1 MADSRDFRE
10 DMQRIG
16 GLVQE
21 IESIADPAV
30 RAATKGLVQSL
41 MDLHG
46 AALEKALDIVA
57 DAGEPGMGIID
68 RLGRDALVSSVLILY
83 GLHPEDLETRVV
95 KAVER
100 VRPQL
105 RKQGCEVE
113 LLGVNDGAIRVRVE
127 TGSHTCG
134 STAKT
139 VQATLEGAMYD
150 AAPDMAS
157 LVIEGLEEKP
167 ASGFVALDKLMGSAS
182 SESAAAGRGLKD
194 FVAPASAA
202 VGRCRRYRV
211 TAGDT
216 RTNHELGTNLRNP
229 PTALGRCAS
238 LRAANGRW
246 SAANCAASGCRRSS
260 ASDRSGAAAS
270 FSAPAT
276 PAPSCSAARA

>member
-1 MADSRDFRE
+1 
-10 DMQRIG
+10 MQRIG

-21 IESIADPAV
+21 MESIADPAV

-57 DAGEPGMGIID
+57 EAGEPGMSIID
-68 RLGRDALVSSVLILY
+68 RLGRDSLVSSVLILY
-83 GLHPEDLETRVV
+83 GLHPEDLESRVV
-95 KAVER
+95 RAVDR

-113 LLGVNDGAIRVRVE
+113 LLGVNDGAIRLRVE

-150 AAPDMAS
+150 AAPDLTS

-167 ASGFVALDKLMGSAS
+167 ASGFVALDKLVGCRAGSP
-182 SESAAAGRGLKD
+182 
-194 FVAPASAA
+194 VA
-202 VGRCRRYRV
+202 
-211 TAGDT
+211 
-216 RTNHELGTNLRNP
+216 LGTQ
-229 PTALGRCAS
+229 
-238 LRAANGRW
+238 
-246 SAANCAASGCRRSS
+246 
-260 ASDRSGAAAS
+260 GAD
-270 FSAPAT
+270 
-276 PAPSCSAARA
+276 